1 MSLRIADEVV
11 QYRAFV
17 EHLRAIRS
25 TELRNAVSL
34 EAISSY
40 TGKNGMLSQDITF
53 FTDEAFEVF
62 SLLYDFEVRRGLMRT
77 WAPMRTKAVDLF
89 ANWSSCLAQTCLD
102 SNWEWV
108 RQHWHLNSLQTD
120 HLHRTLM
127 KGLEYTYNDT
137 LRLPHMYPRWA
148 REFSWAHA
156 TLFCFALEHAT
167 PEHCKK
173 MLRVLKD
180 IQHPVEMP
188 LLRALARYEQ
198 VPREEEA
205 WRYVWIQKQHPDTVA
220 AIRRAVAMG
229 LVEGTE
235 DADCDR
241 LLELAGLK
249 SAADLTSWELPTFD
263 AVAQHCW

>member
-1 MSLRIADEVV
+1 MSLRVAEEVER
-11 QYRAFV
+11 YRAFV
-17 EHLRAIRS
+17 EHLRSIRS
-25 TELRNAVSL
+25 TGLRGAVSL
-34 EAISSY
+34 EAMSSY
-40 TGKNGMLSQDITF
+40 TGKNGMLSRDITF

-62 SLLYDFEVRRGLMRT
+62 SLLYDFEVRREL
-77 WAPMRTKAVDLF
+77 MRTKAINFF
-89 ANWSSCLAQTCLD
+89 ANWSSCLAKTCLD

-108 RQHWHLNSLQTD
+108 RQHGHLNSLQTD

-173 MLRVLKD
+173 ILRVLKD

-198 VPREEEA
+198 VPREAEA
-205 WRYVWIQKQHPDTVA
+205 WRYLWIQKQHPDTVA